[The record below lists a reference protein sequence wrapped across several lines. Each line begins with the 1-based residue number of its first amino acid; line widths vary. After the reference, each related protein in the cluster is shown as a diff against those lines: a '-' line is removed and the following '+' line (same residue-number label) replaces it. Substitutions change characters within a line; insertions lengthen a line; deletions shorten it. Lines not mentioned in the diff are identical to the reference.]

1 VLDTFVSLRYKRGM
15 QARDSILRVRLNDQ
29 EVEKLNKLSASENLK
44 PTEMVRQLIHRAYL
58 SSKRTAA

>member
-1 VLDTFVSLRYKRGM
+1 M

-58 SSKRTAA
+58 SSKRTVA